1 MKRLFIAALLTLLL
15 TAALAAAIQYDPGYV
30 LIAFGGYTLETTVW
44 VGLALF
50 LLILLAMYLIV
61 ALLHRGLRR
70 GGLFSRWRAE
80 RRQRRSQQQTT
91 RGMIALVEGHYDRAR
106 RSFDRAADLAEQP
119 LVNYLLAARA
129 SAAQG
134 DAEQAQRYLERAEAK
149 GASGSAV
156 VLARAELQLQQGRLE
171 HALATLNQLQ
181 GGARRQPGAL
191 KLLQAVYLGLGDWRG
206 LQQLL
211 PDLRRQSALT
221 DEQLHELELRVAAEL
236 LHQAGSPRAPAPAET
251 RLADLRACWQGL
263 PKAATRDSRLVALY
277 ARELAAAGAEADAER
292 LLRDAL
298 KREWTA
304 ELIDGYGRVAGADAG
319 KQLQYAERWLPDH
332 PQDAALLRCLGRLS
346 LRNRLWGKARDYFE
360 SSLRLEDSAE
370 TCAELGRLLA
380 HLGQHDPSRAYFE
393 RGLLASAPALPALP
407 LPEAQRIA

>member
-1 MKRLFIAALLTLLL
+1 MKRLFIATLLTLLFA
-15 TAALAAAIQYDPGYV
+15 AALAAAIQYDPGYV

-44 VGLALF
+44 VGLALL
-50 LLILLAMYLIV
+50 LLILLAMYLVV
-61 ALLHRGLRR
+61 ALLHRSLRR
-70 GGLFSRWRAE
+70 DGLFSRWRAE

-134 DAEQAQRYLERAEAK
+134 DPEQAQRYLERAEAE
-149 GASGSAV
+149 GSGGSAV

-181 GGARRQPGAL
+181 GKARREPGAL
-191 KLLQAVYLGLGDWRG
+191 KLLQAVHLGLADWHG
-206 LQQLL
+206 LQALL
-211 PDLRRQSALT
+211 PDLRKQSALT
-221 DEQLHELELRVAAEL
+221 DEQLHDLELRVAAEL
-236 LHQAGSPRAPAPAET
+236 LREAGAPRAPAAAET
-251 RLADLRACWQGL
+251 RLADLRARWQGL
-263 PKAATRDSRLVALY
+263 SKAATRDSRLVALY
-277 ARELAAAGAEADAER
+277 ARELAAAGAEQDAER

-298 KREWTA
+298 KREWTP
-304 ELIDGYGRVAGADAG
+304 ELLDVYGRVAGADAG
-319 KQLQYAERWLPDH
+319 KQLQFAEQWLPDH
-332 PQDAALLRCLGRLS
+332 PMDAALLRCLGRLS

-360 SSLRLEDSAE
+360 SSLRLENSAE

-380 HLGQHDPSRAYFE
+380 HLGQPEPSRAYFE
-393 RGLLASAPALPALP
+393 RGLLASAPSLPALP